1 MINGKG
7 HAIPHIMQGQAFL
20 SQELGP
26 VIKKPSEKLTPHC
39 KATLLQ

>member
-1 MINGKG
+1 MMMMMMMMIINGKG

-26 VIKKPSEKLTPHC
+26 VIKKN
-39 KATLLQ
+39 QRN